1 MGWRETEGDDSLRR
15 HVKGASERRRRS
27 FQSQEKKKAAVFGAA
42 PLADYDRQLT
52 GFTKCW
58 REQVGGPSDRR
69 ENRIIRSIIS
79 FSNSCFG
86 VRLSSDGSREQ
97 KRERISAL
105 LLPYCTRCSLSLLHA
120 DVCNTCVCV
129 SCKPDFDLSETSWG
143 NKGKL
148 N

>member
-1 MGWRETEGDDSLRR
+1 MLGWRETEGDDSLRR

-27 FQSQEKKKAAVFGAA
+27 FQSQEEKKAAA

-58 REQVGGPSDRR
+58 REQVGGPSDKR

-86 VRLSSDGSREQ
+86 VRLSSDGSRTE
-97 KRERISAL
+97 
-105 LLPYCTRCSLSLLHA
+105 TRVDLGVAVAILHTLQSVFA
-120 DVCNTCVCV
+120 AR
-129 SCKPDFDLSETSWG
+129 
-143 NKGKL
+143 
-148 N
+148 

>member
-27 FQSQEKKKAAVFGAA
+27 FQSRETKAAVFGAVAA
-42 PLADYDRQLT
+42 PIADYDRQLT

-69 ENRIIRSIIS
+69 KNCIIRSIIS

-86 VRLSSDGSREQ
+86 VRLSSDGSRTE
-97 KRERISAL
+97 
-105 LLPYCTRCSLSLLHA
+105 TRADLGVAVAILHTLQSVFA
-120 DVCNTCVCV
+120 AR
-129 SCKPDFDLSETSWG
+129 
-143 NKGKL
+143 
-148 N
+148 